1 MWYHTVSC
9 HTVSYSMISYN
20 IISYHIMLCHII
32 SCFRRGSVA
41 IVPTVW
47 TSWLARQSF
56 DPESEV
62 QKQQGLFPEAEP
74 RLQALLSAQVLP
86 QADLELMEWYP
97 VLGMIK
103 CFNQQEFLISQQ
115 ALCNPHVYQVLLQY
129 LWKCRVGWAKCY
141 IFMILIRS
149 QKLNIRPENWV
160 LLWHLFMGLSLFL
173 GSVHPAPRWVAYMN
187 LCFCTSTLSA
197 CSFARLLFFHRSH
210 FQKLQKTGGEELSIH
225 RILLA
230 IALMKY
236 GQPRIFR
243 QTHLPQL
250 PHSMAEVKVCW
261 TSINL
266 KIKIKTYHGQRT
278 PCVFNPRSL
287 KCS

>member
-1 MWYHTVSC
+1 MLYFHDSHT
-9 HTVSYSMISYN
+9 
-20 IISYHIMLCHII
+20 L
-32 SCFRRGSVA
+32 
-41 IVPTVW
+41 
-47 TSWLARQSF
+47 
-56 DPESEV
+56 
-62 QKQQGLFPEAEP
+62 PEAKHKT
-74 RLQALLSAQVLP
+74 
-86 QADLELMEWYP
+86 WK
-97 VLGMIK
+97 LGVTMASLHGVI
-103 CFNQQEFLISQQ
+103 FIS
-115 ALCNPHVYQVLLQY
+115 
-129 LWKCRVGWAKCY
+129 
-141 IFMILIRS
+141 
-149 QKLNIRPENWV
+149 
-160 LLWHLFMGLSLFL
+160 

-197 CSFARLLFFHRSH
+197 CSFARLLFFLHRSH

-266 KIKIKTYHGQRT
+266 KTTYHGQRT
-278 PCVFNPRSL
+278 PCVFNRWTQDP
-287 KCS
+287 